1 MSGHGVGGVWR
12 DGRATARAALR
23 AGVRHGDLRQNGRM
37 HSKLDLAVGHLHAAV
52 GTVVRAEDLARA
64 LREGSVVNLASGP
77 EEPLVRG
84 LLHSVFVE
92 IDPALIL
99 SCAREAQSDWQ
110 HAHQLYTE
118 SLADGLPRV
127 KAWEQLVAQRT

>member
-1 MSGHGVGGVWR
+1 M
-12 DGRATARAALR
+12 
-23 AGVRHGDLRQNGRM
+23 RQISCK
-37 HSKLDLAVGHLHAAV
+37 HSKLDLAVGHLNAAV
-52 GTVVRAEDLARA
+52 GTVIRAEGLARA
-64 LREGSVVNLASGP
+64 LREGSVAHLASGP
-77 EEPLVRG
+77 EAPLVRG

-99 SCAREAQSDWQ
+99 SCAREAQSDGQ